1 MKIRSRFALTVA
13 MLSCMSLS
21 AFALRVGDQ
30 APNFAGTDTHGQTVH
45 LSQYRGKYVVLEWTN
60 SGCPYTQKHYETGNM
75 QRLQREWR
83 AKGVVW
89 LTILS
94 SAKGQEGY
102 KTASEENAYMAK
114 MHADPTE
121 AILDP
126 SGEIG
131 HLYDAKTTPD
141 MYVIDPEGK
150 LIYEGAI
157 DNRPTTDHADIKGA
171 DNYVTDALTEA
182 MGGQTVKTD
191 YSRPYGCSVKY
202 AGE

>member
-1 MKIRSRFALTVA
+1 MKIRSRLALTVA
-13 MLSCMSLS
+13 LLAAISLP
-21 AFALRVGDQ
+21 AFALSVGDQ
-30 APNFAGTDTHGQTVH
+30 APNFAGKDTHGQAVH

-60 SGCPYTQKHYETGNM
+60 SGCPFTRKHYDTGNM

-83 AKGVVW
+83 ARGVVW
-89 LTILS
+89 ITILS
-94 SAKGQEGY
+94 SAPGQEGY
-102 KTASEENAYMAK
+102 KTAPEENAYMAK

-126 SGEIG
+126 AGNIG

-141 MYVIDPEGK
+141 MYIINPEGK

-157 DNRPTTDHADIKGA
+157 DNRPTTDHADVKGA
-171 DNYVTDALTEA
+171 DNYVSDALTEA
-182 MGGQTVKTD
+182 LAGHAVKVD
-191 YSRPYGCSVKY
+191 YERPYGCSVKY